1 MIIVPFLVPKCR
13 DHLLPMAD
21 IVTPNLKEASALLGG
36 QQLETVADMRSAA
49 KLLHDMGPRLVLRK
63 FIEYLV
69 LCCLVDLFISYLLTL
84 LVLINV
90 LYPQLDQAVGL
101 VGPSNGP
108 LSSQG

>member
-1 MIIVPFLVPKCR
+1 
-13 DHLLPMAD
+13 MAD

-69 LCCLVDLFISYLLTL
+69 LCCLVDFFISYLLTL